1 MQRDMLQKPF
11 KPPTRHFAL
20 DDEGGLRRDRRGEAR
35 EGLRRAGRGAAT
47 LPTRLDRQGT
57 MLAAHL
63 SAVQALEPL
72 YASFSDEQKK
82 IADGLMIGPM
92 GLM

>member
-1 MQRDMLQKPF
+1 M
-11 KPPTRHFAL
+11 TR
-20 DDEGGLRRDRRGEAR
+20 GRLRRDHRGEAP

-47 LPTRLDRQGT
+47 LPARLDRQGT

-63 SAVQALEPL
+63 SAVLQALEPL

>member
-1 MQRDMLQKPF
+1 
-11 KPPTRHFAL
+11 
-20 DDEGGLRRDRRGEAR
+20 
-35 EGLRRAGRGAAT
+35 
-47 LPTRLDRQGT
+47 

>member
-1 MQRDMLQKPF
+1 
-11 KPPTRHFAL
+11 
-20 DDEGGLRRDRRGEAR
+20 
-35 EGLRRAGRGAAT
+35 
-47 LPTRLDRQGT
+47 

-63 SAVQALEPL
+63 SAVLQALEPL